1 MDISGVLVLA
11 NPNKLS
17 TVQSRLGELNGVE
30 VHACTDDGRLV
41 VTIENDSAT
50 TMETI
55 NAFNDITGVLSASLI
70 YHQLDEEFATQE
82 KLS

>member
-11 NPNKLS
+11 TPDKR
-17 TVQSRLGELNGVE
+17 TAVQSRLCELNGVE

-50 TMETI
+50 TMDTI
-55 NAFNDITGVLSASLI
+55 NAFNDIAGVLSASLI

-82 KLS
+82 KLT

>member
-11 NPNKLS
+11 TPDKR
-17 TVQSRLGELNGVE
+17 TAVHSRLCELNGVE

-50 TMETI
+50 TMDTI
-55 NAFNDITGVLSASLI
+55 NAFNDIAGVLSASLI

-82 KLS
+82 KLT